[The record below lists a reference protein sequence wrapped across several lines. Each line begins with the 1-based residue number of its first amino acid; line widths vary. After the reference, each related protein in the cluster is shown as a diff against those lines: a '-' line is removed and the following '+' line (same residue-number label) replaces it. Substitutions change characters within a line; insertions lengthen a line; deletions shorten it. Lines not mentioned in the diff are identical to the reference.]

1 MFKHLLSV
9 SGFTLLSRLTGFI
22 RDIFITAILGQN
34 DLSDAYNV
42 ATRLPNQFRAIFG
55 EGAFNAAFT
64 PAYSRVL
71 EQGGKQAASHFSA
84 QIFSLLLA
92 SQVIMLALAWVL
104 MPQFTYLLASGQIC
118 AHRATV
124 AHQLSLSAVHDTGDL
139 LFRPSE
145 CA

>member
-55 EGAFNAAFT
+55 
-64 PAYSRVL
+64 
-71 EQGGKQAASHFSA
+71 
-84 QIFSLLLA
+84 
-92 SQVIMLALAWVL
+92 
-104 MPQFTYLLASGQIC
+104 
-118 AHRATV
+118 
-124 AHQLSLSAVHDTGDL
+124 
-139 LFRPSE
+139 
-145 CA
+145 